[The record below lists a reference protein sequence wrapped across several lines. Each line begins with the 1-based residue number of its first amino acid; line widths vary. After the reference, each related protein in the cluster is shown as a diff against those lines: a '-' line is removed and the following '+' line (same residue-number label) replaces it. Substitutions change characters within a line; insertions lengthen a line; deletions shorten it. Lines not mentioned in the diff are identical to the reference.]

1 LLQEQTC
8 LAVLNETAGV
18 LWDAPDSS
26 WGEWLQS
33 RTVETIASGFLGACQ
48 RICDGLEP
56 GDILADIDRISP
68 DEEGGSHSNS
78 SLPSH
83 YIWLTEATAGGTGF
97 IEQVLQ
103 SITESRQ
110 GFLGMVDS
118 ALAPSDFELADVTLR
133 RLLSWLSDEE
143 PEGSVIR
150 NSVASYRA
158 GKGHQEMA
166 TASYQLRTELRK
178 RGLPVTQP
186 ALASVNLRI
195 LRTGSSIDTDKV
207 LASLVEKWVEAEEI
221 LGIEIESRVFACVMS
236 ERTEFDNALS
246 THWNLPSQGDRR
258 AWRFDTF
265 LSLLWP
271 RGAPLRAESLR
282 YYHPYRQPL
291 SGDRL
296 MLQMLNSRK
305 SQTVDVTAED
315 WRKQLIEA
323 LLRDGQATL
332 WGSVIDR
339 LALKEAV
346 VSLLT
351 DPLDTGSLLLYAEVR
366 GTASDGNSISVDLE
380 LPEYF
385 S

>member
-1 LLQEQTC
+1 
-8 LAVLNETAGV
+8 
-18 LWDAPDSS
+18 
-26 WGEWLQS
+26 
-33 RTVETIASGFLGACQ
+33 
-48 RICDGLEP
+48 
-56 GDILADIDRISP
+56 
-68 DEEGGSHSNS
+68 
-78 SLPSH
+78 
-83 YIWLTEATAGGTGF
+83 
-97 IEQVLQ
+97 
-103 SITESRQ
+103 
-110 GFLGMVDS
+110 
-118 ALAPSDFELADVTLR
+118 
-133 RLLSWLSDEE
+133 
-143 PEGSVIR
+143 
-150 NSVASYRA
+150 
-158 GKGHQEMA
+158 MA